1 VQLSVREAR
10 REDAEGILALLN
22 PIIEAGTYT
31 ALDTPFTIEEE
42 RRFIAG
48 FPERGVFH
56 VAQSEQDARL
66 LGFQVVE
73 PFATYTHAFDHV
85 GVIGTFVDLAWR
97 RQGIGARLAEA
108 TFAAA
113 RKKGYEKLFGY
124 VRADNA
130 AALAFY
136 ASLGF
141 GVIGT
146 AQRQARIGGRYVD
159 EVLIEAFLK

>member
-1 VQLSVREAR
+1 
-10 REDAEGILALLN
+10 
-22 PIIEAGTYT
+22 
-31 ALDTPFTIEEE
+31 
-42 RRFIAG
+42 
-48 FPERGVFH
+48 
-56 VAQSEQDARL
+56 L